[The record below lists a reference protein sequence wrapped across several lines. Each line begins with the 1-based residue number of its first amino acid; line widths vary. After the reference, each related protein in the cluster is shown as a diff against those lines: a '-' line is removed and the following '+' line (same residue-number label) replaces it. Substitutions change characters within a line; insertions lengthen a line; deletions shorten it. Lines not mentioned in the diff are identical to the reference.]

1 MMLQR
6 FFARFLQCSHRM
18 IASFFLAATSYL
30 YNMKSFFLSAMM
42 LMSYIAIAQH
52 GTKIYNP
59 NADAKAD
66 IRKAV
71 AIAAKERKHVLLQ
84 VGGNWCIWCTRF
96 HNLVES
102 NDTLSRLLH
111 DNYVVV
117 PVNYSPENKNEA
129 VLAELGYPQRF
140 GYPVFVILDGKGRR
154 IHTQNSGYLEEGKG
168 HSVQKVA
175 EFLEQ
180 WTVKAVDPA
189 TYK

>member
-1 MMLQR
+1 M
-6 FFARFLQCSHRM
+6 
-18 IASFFLAATSYL
+18 
-30 YNMKSFFLSAMM
+30 SAIL
-42 LMSYIAIAQH
+42 LMSAAAAIAQN

-59 NADAKAD
+59 QADAKAD

-129 VLAELGYPQRF
+129 VLAELAYPQRF
-140 GYPVFVILDGKGRR
+140 GYPVFVILDGKGKR
-154 IHTQNSGYLEEGKG
+154 IHTQNSAYLEEGKG

-180 WTVKAVDPA
+180 WTFKATDPA
-189 TYK
+189 TYQKSR